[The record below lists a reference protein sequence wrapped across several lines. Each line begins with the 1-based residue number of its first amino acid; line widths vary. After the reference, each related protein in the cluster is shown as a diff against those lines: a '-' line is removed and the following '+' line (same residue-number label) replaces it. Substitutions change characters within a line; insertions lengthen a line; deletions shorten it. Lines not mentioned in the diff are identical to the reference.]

1 VVVQE
6 LIAKLGFQVDRQGL
20 DTAEKGLSKIAKDAA
35 KLYVAYQ
42 AASKAFGLVVDS
54 VKGAARLESMNA
66 EFEVMLGNA
75 EAAKYLVQQI
85 QQFAAVTP
93 YHTAELTQNVRLMM
107 AFGQSA
113 NESLSAVKMLGDV
126 AGSDSEKLGR
136 LSLAYA
142 QVMAAGKLQGQDL
155 LQFVNA
161 GFNPLQEISA
171 KTGKSIGTLR
181 AEMEKGLIS
190 STMVSEAFA
199 SATGVGGRFFGNM
212 EKQSQT
218 LNGLWSTLT
227 DNFQI
232 MMAELGGQLVPFI
245 KDVLIVLID
254 LGDEIAGAYRQLG
267 DFFTLMFSD
276 GPTAGDIASG
286 IAASFQTIADAIMA
300 IGAGFQ
306 YVMVIADVFQ
316 GVFATVVGS
325 LVDIIMAIPKA
336 FAYAGKGLS
345 MIVGAVAKLTG
356 NRELAAYNAQQRA
369 ELDQFTGTGGFLEY
383 NQRAADN
390 SMDAIGSRWN
400 KAGALAS
407 MIGGSKARDPGAK
420 VSMTDNILKAL
431 EGRGKVVN
439 NTVNVNNT
447 IHAEGTM
454 KDILQEQANS
464 VFGLTFQQRLIAAA
478 V

>member
-1 VVVQE
+1 MVVQE
-6 LIAKLGFQVDRQGL
+6 LIAKLGFQVDKANL
-20 DTAEKGLSKIAKDAA
+20 DTAEKGLNKIAKDAA
-35 KLYVAYQ
+35 KLYIAYQ

-54 VKGAARLESMNA
+54 VKAAARLESMNA

-113 NESLSAVKMLGDV
+113 NQALSAVKMLGDV
-126 AGSDSEKLGR
+126 AGSDSERLGR

-155 LQFVNA
+155 LQIINA
-161 GFNPLQEISA
+161 GFNPLQEISQ

-190 STMVSEAFA
+190 SAMVADAFA
-199 SATGVGGRFFGNM
+199 TATGKGGRFFGNM
-212 EKQSQT
+212 EKQSNT

-227 DNFQI
+227 DTFQI
-232 MMAELGGQLVPFI
+232 LMAELGGQLVPFV
-245 KDVLIVLID
+245 KEVLVVLIE

-267 DFFTLMFSD
+267 DFFSLMFSD
-276 GPTAGDIASG
+276 GPTAGDIAAG
-286 IAASFQTIADAIMA
+286 IAASFQMVADAIMA

-306 YVMVIADVFQ
+306 YAMLLVDAFQ
-316 GVFATVVGS
+316 GIFATVVGS
-325 LVDIIMAIPKA
+325 LVDMVMAIPKA

-345 MIVGAVAKLTG
+345 MIIGAVAKLTG
-356 NRELAAYNAQQRA
+356 NRDLAIYNAQQRA
-369 ELDQFTGTGGFLEY
+369 ELDKFTGTGFLEY

-390 SMDAIGSRWN
+390 SMDAIGARWD
-400 KAGALAS
+400 KANAMAS
-407 MIGGSKARDPGAK
+407 MIGGTKAASTGAK
-420 VSMTDNILKAL
+420 VSMTDGILKAL
-431 EGRGKVVN
+431 EGKGKVVN
-439 NTVNVNNT
+439 STVNVNNT
-447 IHAEGTM
+447 IHAEGSM

-464 VFGLTFQQRLIAAA
+464 VFGLTFQQTLLAAA

>member
-1 VVVQE
+1 
-6 LIAKLGFQVDRQGL
+6 
-20 DTAEKGLSKIAKDAA
+20 
-35 KLYVAYQ
+35 
-42 AASKAFGLVVDS
+42 
-54 VKGAARLESMNA
+54 
-66 EFEVMLGNA
+66 
-75 EAAKYLVQQI
+75 
-85 QQFAAVTP
+85 
-93 YHTAELTQNVRLMM
+93 
-107 AFGQSA
+107 
-113 NESLSAVKMLGDV
+113 
-126 AGSDSEKLGR
+126 
-136 LSLAYA
+136 
-142 QVMAAGKLQGQDL
+142 
-155 LQFVNA
+155 
-161 GFNPLQEISA
+161 
-171 KTGKSIGTLR
+171 
-181 AEMEKGLIS
+181 
-190 STMVSEAFA
+190 
-199 SATGVGGRFFGNM
+199 
-212 EKQSQT
+212 
-218 LNGLWSTLT
+218 
-227 DNFQI
+227 
-232 MMAELGGQLVPFI
+232 
-245 KDVLIVLID
+245 
-254 LGDEIAGAYRQLG
+254 
-267 DFFTLMFSD
+267 MFSD

-464 VFGLTFQQRLIAAA
+464 VLGLTFQQRLIAAA